1 MAKLVK
7 DVWHKQKLSTA
18 CGSLV
23 WFSLLLGAKTGVSG
37 WSAVEGKGCQR
48 EDKVATVQRNQRTAF
63 VLSALPPLLAGVK
76 TGRILPNRC
85 EDERVL
91 DLDWATIN
99 LE

>member
-1 MAKLVK
+1 MA
-7 DVWHKQKLSTA
+7 LS
-18 CGSLV
+18 CG
-23 WFSLLLGAKTGVSG
+23 SLLLGAKTGVSG
-37 WSAVEGKGCQR
+37 WSVVEGKGCQR

-76 TGRILPNRC
+76 TGWILPNRC

>member
-18 CGSLV
+18 CGSL
-23 WFSLLLGAKTGVSG
+23 SLLPGAKTGVSG
-37 WSAVEGKGCQR
+37 WSVVEGKGCQR

-76 TGRILPNRC
+76 TGWILPNRW